1 LYLRPQHSK
10 TGNTLDATHQPS
22 SIVTSS
28 ILDDAKTTNS
38 PASLIRR
45 GFFSYTQ
52 QPAVTGGDLKR
63 KWPHHVG
70 LKVTRCGLNQ

>member
-1 LYLRPQHSK
+1 MTPKQPTRPRPLS
-10 TGNTLDATHQPS
+10 GA
-22 SIVTSS
+22 V
-28 ILDDAKTTNS
+28 
-38 PASLIRR
+38 
-45 GFFSYTQ
+45 FFSYTQ